1 MAETHNED
9 SPRKEP
15 PSSGGYGFGTFG
27 GVFLPNILSIL
38 GVILYLRSGWV
49 LGQAGLFYTI
59 IIVLLAHVV
68 TITTG
73 FSIAALSTNM
83 TVKAGGAYYI
93 ISRSLGIEVG
103 GCIGIPLALSQ
114 MMSVPFYIV
123 GFVEAI
129 SPLLPTVPTWLLGG
143 CALVLLAAVSL
154 KGADIAIKAQ
164 YVVFFIIV
172 LSLISLGLGS
182 PLAADIRPVWSGS
195 FADGNFWTVFA
206 VFFPAVTGIMAGV
219 SMSGDLK
226 TPKQSIPGGTIGAT
240 FVGLAIY
247 LIVMVMLSFY
257 ANMEQLANDT
267 TVVIR
272 VSRWPALIYAGI
284 AAATL
289 SSALGFLLGA
299 PRTTQAVA
307 ADGILPRLLARQ
319 SGPNKDPIV
328 ALIFTLIISAV
339 VLAMGELNA
348 IASVLSMFFL
358 ATYGMLNMVAGL
370 ETLVDNPSYRPA
382 IRVPWWV
389 SILGAVSCFIVMFLI
404 NPVTTI
410 IALGIVA
417 IIFFVLKKRKVNAA
431 WGDLRRGIW
440 LALTRRSLLQME
452 QYSEHPK
459 NWRPN
464 IMVLTRIPQGRM
476 DLVKFAHWFGQRS
489 GVVTLRHIMVGPF
502 EKMGRRRRV
511 AINNLDRFIS
521 ENNLMAFGAV
531 DVLEKQSRD
540 LRLVL
545 LSQGYGTFR
554 GNAVLIDWDERAEST
569 PEEFKQLVLGVLQ
582 ADKTLMLLREDS
594 DRGFGSRDRIDVW
607 AQGREEA
614 SVMLVLADLLRR
626 NREWRDTDI
635 RFFYLFSGEDA
646 TNAARG
652 EADRLV
658 DAGRV
663 RCEITIVPQNEEI
676 EKMMVEVSSAT
687 SLLICGFDP
696 MSDGGGD
703 PFDKMDRRLEQL
715 PTTLLVKAAP
725 GMDLLA

>member
-1 MAETHNED
+1 MADTRNED
-9 SPRKEP
+9 NLTQEQPR
-15 PSSGGYGFGTFG
+15 SGGYGFGTFG

-49 LGQAGLFYTI
+49 VGQAGLFYTV

-129 SPLLPTVPTWLLGG
+129 NPLLPGIPAPLLGG
-143 CALVLLAAVSL
+143 GALVVLAAVSL

-164 YVVFFIIV
+164 YIIFVVIL
-172 LSLISLGLGS
+172 LSLVSLGLGS
-182 PLAADIRPVWSGS
+182 PLATGIRPEWSGP
-195 FADGNFWTVFA
+195 FKDGNFWTVFA

-226 TPKQSIPGGTIGAT
+226 TPKESIPRGTISAT
-240 FVGLAIY
+240 FVGLVIY
-247 LIVMVMLSFY
+247 LIVMVFLSFY
-257 ANMEQLANDT
+257 ASMEQLAGDT
-267 TVVIR
+267 TVVLK
-272 VSRWPALIYAGI
+272 VSRWPVLIYAGI

-319 SGPNKDPIV
+319 SGPNKDPRV
-328 ALIFTLIISAV
+328 ALVFTLVVSAG
-339 VLAMGELNA
+339 VLAVGNLNA

-358 ATYGMLNMVAGL
+358 ATYGMLNTVAGL

-382 IRVPWWV
+382 IRVPWWI
-389 SILGAVSCFIVMFLI
+389 SILGALSCFVVMFLI
-404 NPVTTI
+404 NAVTTI
-410 IALGIVA
+410 IALCIVA
-417 IIFFVLKKRKVNAA
+417 VIFFMLKKRKVNAT

-452 QYSEHPK
+452 QYPEHPK

-464 IMVLTRIPQGRM
+464 MMVLTRIPQGRM
-476 DLVKFAHWFGQRS
+476 ELVRFAHWFGQRS
-489 GVVTLRHIMVGPF
+489 GVVTLRHVMVGPF
-502 EKMGRRRRV
+502 EKMGRRRQV
-511 AINNLDRFIS
+511 AANNLNRFIS
-521 ENNLMAFGAV
+521 ENNLMVFGAV
-531 DVLEKQSRD
+531 DVLEEQSRD

-554 GNAVLIDWDERAEST
+554 GNAVLIDWGERSESA
-569 PEEFKQLVLGVLQ
+569 PGQFEELVFGVLQ

-594 DRGFGSRDRIDVW
+594 DRGFGSRDGIVVW
-607 AQGREEA
+607 ARGREEA

-626 NREWRDTDI
+626 NREWRDAAI
-635 RFFYLFSGEDA
+635 RFFYVVDGKVDPSTASD
-646 TNAARG
+646 
-652 EADRLV
+652 EADRLIE
-658 DAGRV
+658 AGRV
-663 RCEITIVPQNEEI
+663 RCEITVVPQNGEI
-676 EKMMVEVSSAT
+676 DQTMFKVSSEA

-696 MSDGGGD
+696 TIEGEEN
-703 PFDKMDRRLEQL
+703 PFEKMDRRFELL